1 MDLRSI
7 AYFVK
12 IATLGSITRAADQL
26 GVAQSALSRRVRIIE
41 DELGMQLLMRAPRG
55 IRMTRA
61 GLQFLGHCQRV
72 IRELT
77 LVKEELRVRKEVPR
91 GNVALGMSP
100 TIGPLLLPG
109 SIERAHQ
116 QCPDVRLRIV
126 EGYSPTLFDAL
137 LAGHLDLAVL
147 MNPPATRAL
156 TLRPLVSEPMVVL
169 TPRQSG
175 NARRFYTLAELAK
188 TPLIVTAGSREIIED
203 QLRRIDAKPN
213 IQIEISAIEPIRRML
228 LRGIGVTALPV
239 STFHDDIVAGSITAY
254 PIVDGNFQRTL
265 YIAYPAEGRPSAAV
279 EEILQILVAETNAL
293 IDLGTF
299 NVPIL
304 HQIRQQT
311 KRTMSQPKY
320 LRKNKR

>member
-7 AYFVK
+7 TYFAR
-12 IATLGSITRAADQL
+12 IATAGSIARAADQL

-41 DELGMQLLMRAPRG
+41 DELGTQLLTRAPRG
-55 IRMTRA
+55 VRMTGA

-109 SIERAHQ
+109 SIERAQQ
-116 QCPDVRLRIV
+116 QCPDVGLRIV
-126 EGYSPTLFDAL
+126 EGYSPALFDAL

-156 TLRPLVSEPMVVL
+156 TLKPLVSEPMVVL
-169 TPRQSG
+169 TPPQPR
-175 NARRFYTLAELAK
+175 NARRFFTLAELAK

-239 STFHDDIVAGSITAY
+239 STFHDDIVAGRITAY
-254 PIVDGNFQRTL
+254 PIADGNFQRTL
-265 YIAYPAEGRPSAAV
+265 YIAYPSEDRPPAAV
-279 EEILQILVAETNAL
+279 EEILQILVAETNVL
-293 IDLGTF
+293 IDRGTF
-299 NVPIL
+299 NFPVF
-304 HQIRQQT
+304 RETRKART
-311 KRTMSQPKY
+311 KRLMSEPRHT
-320 LRKNKR
+320 RKKR